1 MSRLI
6 TEKLFPSATN
16 YTDEMYFG
24 MEPAYKSESF
34 GYAGGVTYKFNHGEA
49 DVVNGE
55 VYICNVTIGGKYQ
68 IMIIGDDLKLLESE
82 TFKKLLHINIKENII
97 ESSNKYFSLNEL
109 RQIIS
114 IAPREVYIM
123 KLIKSRIK
131 EILDLGCTNYKKQYG
146 YSPDCLKDYYVEFV
160 D

>member
-1 MSRLI
+1 M
-6 TEKLFPSATN
+6 
-16 YTDEMYFG
+16 
-24 MEPAYKSESF
+24 
-34 GYAGGVTYKFNHGEA
+34 
-49 DVVNGE
+49 
-55 VYICNVTIGGKYQ
+55 
-68 IMIIGDDLKLLESE
+68 GDDLKLSEYVSE
-82 TFKKLLHINIKENII
+82 TFKKLLHINIKENTI
-97 ESSNKYFSLNEL
+97 ETSNKYFSLNEF

-146 YSPDCLKDYYVEFV
+146 HSPDCLKDYYVEFV

>member
-6 TEKLFPSATN
+6 TKKLFPSATN

-34 GYAGGVTYKFNHGEA
+34 SRVGGVTYKFNHGEA
-49 DVVNGE
+49 DVVNDE
-55 VYICNVTIGGKYQ
+55 VYICNVTIKGKYQ
-68 IMIIGDDLKLLESE
+68 IIIFGDDLKLSELE
-82 TFKKLLHINIKENII
+82 TFKKLLHINTKENIV
-97 ESSNKYFSLNEL
+97 ESSNKYFTLNEL

-146 YSPDCLKDYYVEFV
+146 YSPNCLKDYCVEFV